1 MTSARTTRWSPCSST
16 STSLHSI
23 QPAAPE
29 TTGRPEGLRWV
40 FTLPYS
46 SSRTF
51 CARSSIP
58 SRRNETAKVFER
70 RAFASVRLSW
80 RSASATRGGLN
91 EVCTIHVKNMRWS
104 SPPSVFVPTTYAP
117 DGISCS
123 TLFFAFLSMLSP
135 AVGFVADRVRDAAGP
150 GRPPPLSPAVGFVAD
165 RVRAAE
171 GPERLPP
178 LHARGARPAVDVAVP
193 VAGPRVLERHA
204 EREALSHDLDLRLPA
219 AREADLDRGLG
230 VAPEAEAVHG
240 VEE

>member
-91 EVCTIHVKNMRWS
+91 EVCRIHVRNMRWS
-104 SPPSVFVPTTYAP
+104 APSSVFVPTTYAP
-117 DGISCS
+117 YGISWS
-123 TLFFAFLSMLSP
+123 TFFFAFLSMLSP
-135 AVGFVADRVRDAAGP
+135 ALRFVAGRVRD
-150 GRPPPLSPAVGFVAD
+150 
-165 RVRAAE
+165 AE
-171 GPERLPP
+171 GPERVPP
-178 LHARGARPAVDVAVP
+178 LHARGARRTVDVAVP
-193 VAGPRVLERHA
+193 VAGPRGLERHA
-204 EREALSHDLDLRLPA
+204 EREALTHDLDLRLPA
-219 AREADLDRGLG
+219 
-230 VAPEAEAVHG
+230 H
-240 VEE
+240 